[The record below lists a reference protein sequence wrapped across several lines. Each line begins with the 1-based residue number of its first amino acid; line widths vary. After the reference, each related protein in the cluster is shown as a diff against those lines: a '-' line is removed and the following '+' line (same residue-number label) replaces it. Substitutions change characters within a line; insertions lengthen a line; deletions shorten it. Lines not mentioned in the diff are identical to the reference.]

1 MLAADRGKVYTW
13 GSGAHGRLGHG
24 DAKPQLTPKIID
36 HLTKMNVTATKV
48 IAGYDH
54 MLLLSDKGELWAW
67 GAGANGETAQNTT
80 VRRLVPH
87 PVLFATENDASV
99 PDASQSQATEPNDS
113 NEEGNQENNV
123 SRRAEKTENG
133 NTQPGPFVDIAS
145 GLNFSVAIAKDGSC
159 YSWGN
164 ARNGVLGNGE
174 TEGIVRV
181 ATKIQTNAS
190 FTKVFASRDHVI
202 ALGSGEGAPIVQ
214 TPEPVAE
221 QETPNGDAEAT
232 PSSSS

>member
-13 GSGAHGRLGHG
+13 GSGSHGRLGHG

-36 HLTKMNVTATKV
+36 HLTKMNVTAVKV

-54 MLLLSDKGELWAW
+54 MLLLSDKGEIWAW
-67 GAGANGETAQNTT
+67 GAGSNGETAQNTT

-87 PVLFATENDASV
+87 PVLFATENHASS
-99 PDASQSQATEPNDS
+99 PDLSNGHTTDLTNS
-113 NEEGNQENNV
+113 NEDGKQENGV
-123 SRRAEKTENG
+123 SKNGQKSENG
-133 NTQPGPFVDIAS
+133 NPQPGPFVDIAS
-145 GLNFSVAIAKDGSC
+145 GLNFSIAIAQDGSC

-181 ATKIQTNAS
+181 ATKIQTNVS
-190 FTKVFASRDHVI
+190 FTKVFASKDHVI
-202 ALGSGEGAPIVQ
+202 AFGSGEGAPIVQ
-214 TPEPVAE
+214 TPEPAVEAE
-221 QETPNGDAEAT
+221 TANTDNGATP
-232 PSSSS
+232 PSSS